1 MPIPTT
7 NISMAAINTEVT
19 STNSHSLK
27 TLSDNAISAGTG
39 TTSQMINIAPYGMSE
54 FSGYTHAIPY
64 TAATSS
70 LVQFASASG
79 TSLSSY
85 KISSGSII
93 PPNAAAPKAG
103 FTVRV
108 FTNAYGSYY
117 YVKEAYSNAT
127 STYRKNSVNNTL
139 TTTEKLMSY
148 NSHTINQISHIKI
161 NFTASLLSSGASGF
175 LSNGSTGWVA
185 VSGSS
190 FSRSATLYVQ
200 ASAECFNTSI
210 REATGN
216 VQIYLRGSGYQDTK
230 VAEHD
235 YYAEASATATQCF

>member
-1 MPIPTT
+1 MPIPSL
-7 NISMAAINTEVT
+7 NISMKAINTEVT
-19 STNSHSLK
+19 SVDSHSLE
-27 TLSDNAISAGTG
+27 TLSNNA
-39 TTSQMINIAPYGMSE
+39 TSGSDPADGAQYGMKE
-54 FSGYTHAIPY
+54 FSGYTHAVPY
-64 TAATSS
+64 PAATSS

-79 TSLSSY
+79 TSLTSY
-85 KISSGSII
+85 KFSTGSSI

-117 YVKEAYSNAT
+117 YVKEAYS
-127 STYRKNSVNNTL
+127 SSISQYRKNSTNNTL

-148 NSHTINQISHIKI
+148 NPNTISQVSHIKI
-161 NFTASLLSSGASGF
+161 NFTASLLSSGPSGF
-175 LSNGSTGWVA
+175 LSNGSTGWIA
-185 VSGSS
+185 TSGSS
-190 FSRSATLYVQ
+190 FSHSATLYVQ

-216 VQIYLRGSGYQDTK
+216 IQIYLRGSGFQDTL

-235 YYAEASATATQCF
+235 YSADVSATATACE